1 MGMLVGLF
9 LIAVN
14 VYNSVKGPP
23 GRGFSYIETW
33 NMGTQFPIL
42 LALVE
47 YGLVLAWKR
56 LVKHEEDK
64 TQATKIHVKPAK
76 SALTNK
82 NSTMDDKIQ
91 LLDMGTFLLSVTFFL
106 FFNVFYWSLA

>member
-9 LIAVN
+9 LIAIN

-23 GRGFSYIETW
+23 GRRFSCIETW

-42 LALVE
+42 LALLE
-47 YGLVLAWKR
+47 YGLILAWKR
-56 LVKHEEDK
+56 LHKNREDK
-64 TQATKIHVKPAK
+64 MRATKIDVMPRK
-76 SALTNK
+76 SAKTNM
-82 NSTMDDKIQ
+82 NSTIDDKIK
-91 LLDMGTFLLSVTFFL
+91 LLDMGTLLLSVTFFL